1 MAKPMFLRKLKN
13 QMLFGMA
20 KVIAGAP
27 KGQYMAFIGKASC
40 ARLCD
45 RIVELG
51 HTSVLVVTDRAL
63 RDLGLADEAVAGLN
77 REGVKVTWY
86 DKVDPDPSYQHVQE
100 GAQLLRDSGATAV
113 LAVGGGSSIDC
124 AKVIAI
130 TKHNDEDPSKWAGFG
145 KAPEEVAP
153 LFVIPT
159 TSGTGSEATMG
170 AVITN
175 KAIQKKEIISGGG
188 LLPTCV
194 ALDACLMVGL
204 PKPVT
209 AATGIDALTHGI
221 EAYISTWERGNRSD
235 MGRTAVQGV
244 FRWLRIAVEEPGNM
258 EAREGMALAAYH
270 AGVAINQVNVGNVH
284 AIAHQLGANFG
295 IPHGHANALVLP
307 HVLTLYGMTAVD
319 RLAELAVATGVSDSG
334 HPETRARAFVDAV
347 EKLIADVGIAPTDP
361 RVKRHAFDT
370 IAEAALDEGDGYF
383 CPRLLEKAEV
393 LGVLD
398 AISESE

>member
-13 QMLFGMA
+13 RIFFAMA
-20 KVIAGAP
+20 KVIAGKS
-27 KGQYMAFIGKASC
+27 KGNYMAFVGKASC

-51 HTSVLVVTDRAL
+51 HTSVLVVTDRSL

-77 REGVKVTWY
+77 RDGVTLTWY
-86 DKVDPDPSYQHVQE
+86 DKVDPDPTYGHVEE
-100 GAQLLRDSGATAV
+100 GARILKESGATAI

-124 AKVIAI
+124 AKVIAFR
-130 TKHNDEDPSKWAGFG
+130 KYNDGDMTKWAGMG
-145 KAPEEVAP
+145 NGPDEAAP

-175 KAIQKKEIISGGG
+175 QASHKKEIIGGEAIH
-188 LLPTCV
+188 PKAV

-204 PKPVT
+204 PKPIT

-221 EAYISTWERGNRSD
+221 EAYISTWERGNRTE
-235 MGRTAVQGV
+235 MGRISVQGV
-244 FRWLRIAVEEPGNM
+244 FRWLRMACEEPGNM
-258 EAREGMALAAYH
+258 DAREGMALAAYN

-307 HVLTLYGMTAVD
+307 HVLTLYGDTAVD
-319 RLAELAVATGVSDSG
+319 RLAELAVATGISDSG
-334 HPETRARAFVDAV
+334 HPETRARAFIAEV

-361 RVKRHAFDT
+361 RIKRDKFDV
-370 IAEAALDEGDGYF
+370 IAEAAMDEGDGYF
-383 CPRLLEKAEV
+383 CPRQLEKSEILNLLE
-393 LGVLD
+393 
-398 AISESE
+398 AIYE